1 MKSNL
6 KLIESFQLQIE
17 SVTNNY
23 KIYNCLTLLI
33 IGICIYLLQLNNFPL
48 HLKIGV
54 GFFLP
59 LFIAILFDSKFIFHI
74 YYEMFKRLDD
84 REYEKCCIRLKFTIK
99 LFSAFAVLTLTLLT
113 FISEDII
120 SHILTIILISFQV
133 FVFAIVTILL
143 LSIKSAP
150 YNEMNKTKE
159 SLYNKISNVIPS
171 EDNLIKKE
179 ILTEHLPAKQ
189 VVIKRNL
196 LEDVFRGRTTKSC
209 LPFFC
214 LLENTFFGYNKTNN
228 EIGNWHKAI
237 AELIGKKS
245 GTVKTTKNENVS
257 MIDEYIL
264 KRICFAL
271 QIPGSCDINDYEI
284 YNCVINTIKNTFEN
298 YSFILTGSK
307 VQEFKLLGILYFYY
321 EKNGKDYPIIPDELN
336 VPSIKKNLLKK
347 NRLSYLTHNSVYLII
362 IKSYRLLSMAFFY

>member
-6 KLIESFQLQIE
+6 RLIEIFQLQIE
-17 SVTNNY
+17 SRLNNY
-23 KIYNCLTLLI
+23 KILNGLTLLL
-33 IGICIYLLQLNNFPL
+33 IGFCIYFLQLSKIPL
-48 HLKIGV
+48 LLKIEV

-59 LFIAILFDSKFIFHI
+59 LFIAIFLDSKLIFNI
-74 YYEMFKRLDD
+74 YQEIFDKFDKR
-84 REYEKCCIRLKFTIK
+84 EFEKCSIRLKLTTQSF
-99 LFSAFAVLTLTLLT
+99 FAFAILTVVLIT
-113 FISEDII
+113 FISENII
-120 SHILTIILISFQV
+120 SHILTITLISFQV
-133 FVFAIVTILL
+133 FVFAIVSILL

-159 SLYNKISNVIPS
+159 SLYNKISNEVPS
-171 EDNLIKKE
+171 ENNIIKKE
-179 ILTEHLPAKQ
+179 IFIEQLPAKQ

-214 LLENTFFGYNKTNN
+214 LLENTFFGYNKSNN

-245 GTVKTTKNENVS
+245 GTVKTTKNENDT

-284 YNCVINTIKNTFEN
+284 YNRVINTIKNTFEN
-298 YSFILTGSK
+298 YSFILAGSK

-321 EKNGKDYPIIPDELN
+321 ENNEKGNPKIPDELN
-336 VPSIKKNLLKK
+336 ISSIKNNLLKK
-347 NRLSYLTHNSVYLII
+347 IKTLIPNT
-362 IKSYRLLSMAFFY
+362 

>member
-1 MKSNL
+1 MKSSLN
-6 KLIESFQLQIE
+6 LIESFQLKIE

-33 IGICIYLLQLNNFPL
+33 IGICIYFLQLSKFPL
-48 HLKIGV
+48 HLKIAV

-59 LFIAILFDSKFIFHI
+59 LFIAILFDSKFIFNI
-74 YYEMFKRLDD
+74 YYEMFKRFDD
-84 REYEKCCIRLKFTIK
+84 REFEKFYIRLKLTIK

-120 SHILTIILISFQV
+120 SHILTITLISFQV
-133 FVFAIVTILL
+133 FVFAIVIILL
-143 LSIKSAP
+143 LSTKSAA
-150 YNEMNKTKE
+150 YYEMNKTKE

-171 EDNLIKKE
+171 EDNLIKKG
-179 ILTEHLPAKQ
+179 ILTEQLPAKQ
-189 VVIKRNL
+189 VVMKRNF
-196 LEDVFRGRTTKSC
+196 LEDVFRGRTTKSY

-214 LLENTFFGYNKTNN
+214 LLESTFFDYNKSNN

-237 AELIGKKS
+237 AELTGKKS
-245 GTVKTTKNENVS
+245 GTVKTTKNENVT
-257 MIDEYIL
+257 MIDESIL

-284 YNCVINTIKNTFEN
+284 YNCVINTIKTTFEN

-321 EKNGKDYPIIPDELN
+321 ENNEKGNPKIPVELN
-336 VPSIKKNLLKK
+336 ISSIKNNLLKK
-347 NRLSYLTHNSVYLII
+347 IKTLIPN
-362 IKSYRLLSMAFFY
+362 A